1 MVFLQYFF
9 ILIFEWRLEQSTKIT
24 CGGNIVY
31 TRSSLYKEY
40 KESLFSAEAINLLS
54 YMAGNVWSN
63 MALREDFM
71 VF

>member
-9 ILIFEWRLEQSTKIT
+9 ILIFEWRLELSTKIT

-31 TRSSLYKEY
+31 TRSSLYKL
-40 KESLFSAEAINLLS
+40 ESLFSAEAINLLS